1 MLYLLLENKTS
12 LKGRCSLLDNRLMT
26 KDKKKEKKPA
36 KKVTPKKAALKKAPS
51 KKEPSK
57 KEEIKGKMKGKT
69 KLKEDLVQ
77 DDAGIIVVE
86 DDTNLDKEAELEAR
100 KAYLEEARSQEAS
113 DD

>member
-1 MLYLLLENKTS
+1 
-12 LKGRCSLLDNRLMT
+12 MT
-26 KDKKKEKKPA
+26 KDKKKETKKPA
-36 KKVTPKKAALKKAPS
+36 KKEAP

-57 KEEIKGKMKGKT
+57 KEVTKKEVPKAKPKEKT

-77 DDAGIIVVE
+77 EDDGIIVVE
-86 DDTNLDKEAELEAR
+86 DDTSLDKEAELEAR

>member
-1 MLYLLLENKTS
+1 LA
-12 LKGRCSLLDNRLMT
+12 
-26 KDKKKEKKPA
+26 KDKKKETKKKNPSE
-36 KKVTPKKAALKKAPS
+36 KKSKKKAAKAKS
-51 KKEPSK
+51 
-57 KEEIKGKMKGKT
+57 
-69 KLKEDLVQ
+69 KLKQDIVSG

>member
-1 MLYLLLENKTS
+1 MA
-12 LKGRCSLLDNRLMT
+12 
-26 KDKKKEKKPA
+26 KDKKKETKKKNPSE
-36 KKVTPKKAALKKAPS
+36 KKSKKKAAKAKS
-51 KKEPSK
+51 
-57 KEEIKGKMKGKT
+57 
-69 KLKEDLVQ
+69 KLKQDIVSG